1 VAAMVLLS
9 FRTMKRVAMITTMR
23 MNTAALIIPP
33 SSGFVRPPFVG
44 VLLLDAAT
52 LAIALG
58 AEPSILG
65 IAEGFEVVAIAVGAV
80 GVDAVITVE
89 VMVVS

>member
-1 VAAMVLLS
+1 VAFMVLFS
-9 FRTMKRVAMITTMR
+9 FRMMKRVAMIATMR
-23 MNTAALIIPP
+23 MKTAALIIPP

-44 VLLLDAAT
+44 VLLLEAAI

-58 AEPSILG
+58 AEPLILG

-80 GVDAVITVE
+80 GVEAVITVE
-89 VMVVS
+89 VMVVI